1 MAKVKNTN
9 WNKIAYGNGV
19 YVAVGDSVL
28 DSNAAYSI
36 DGINW
41 TPVNTT
47 VYSIRSLCYG
57 NGKFIAWA
65 MGIHGNASNSD
76 GFLGSSVDGKSW
88 NFTKLGYYTDGR
100 KSDIIFA
107 ENKFVAC
114 GGSKIVEYSTDGINW
129 NSVTVVNYSMSYSKI
144 VYGNG
149 IYACFELNDTQV
161 RYSMSSTGLTGSWK
175 AGNLNSEHSIS
186 RLRDIVFNGEK
197 FVLLVGDKIYTST
210 DLKTFTQVVSF
221 DFGRIKALSYKNGL
235 YVAVGIKDK
244 NDNAYLAYSFDL
256 ITWTNMNTITDET
269 STVIT
274 NSLNFALIM
283 Q

>member
-1 MAKVKNTN
+1 MAKVKNTQ
-9 WNKIAYGNGV
+9 WHKIVYGNGV
-19 YVAVGDSVL
+19 YVAVGSNAI
-28 DSNAAYSI
+28 DSNAAYST

-41 TPVNTT
+41 IPVNTT

-88 NFTKLGYYTDGR
+88 NFTKLGYYIDDI
-100 KSDIIFA
+100 KSDIIFV

-114 GGSKIVEYSTDGINW
+114 GKDKVVEYSTNGINW
-129 NSVTVVNYSMSYSKI
+129 NSVTVVNYSMGYSKI

-149 IYACFELNDTQV
+149 IYACFELKSTQV

-175 AGNLNSEHSIS
+175 NGNLKSEYSIS
-186 RLRDIVFNGEK
+186 YLIDIVFDGEK
-197 FVLLVGDKIYTST
+197 FVLLCNGNIYTST
-210 DLKTFTQVVSF
+210 DLKTFTKLVRF
-221 DFGRIKALSYKNGL
+221 DFGRMNALSYKNGL
-235 YVAVGIKDK
+235 YVAVGINDG

-256 ITWTNMNTITDET
+256 TNWISMNPIIDSENITITD
-269 STVIT
+269 SINTV
-274 NSLNFALIM
+274 LLA
-283 Q
+283 

>member
-1 MAKVKNTN
+1 MAKVKNTQ

-19 YVAVGDSVL
+19 YVAGGSNAT
-28 DSNAAYSI
+28 DSNAAYST

-41 TPVNTT
+41 IPVNTT

-76 GFLGSSVDGKSW
+76 GFLGSSVDGKKW
-88 NFTKLGYYTDGR
+88 NFTKLGYYIDDI

-114 GGSKIVEYSTDGINW
+114 GRNKLVEYSTDGINW
-129 NSVTVVNYSMSYSKI
+129 NSVIVVNYSMAYSKI

-149 IYACFELNDTQV
+149 IYACFELKSSQV
-161 RYSMSSTGLTGSWK
+161 RYSMSSTGLNGNWK
-175 AGNLNSEHSIS
+175 PGNLKSEHSIS
-186 RLRDIVFNGEK
+186 YLTDIVFDGEK
-197 FVLLVGDKIYTST
+197 FVLLSGDSIYTST
-210 DLKTFTQVVSF
+210 DLKTFTKVVGF
-221 DFGRIKALSYKNGL
+221 DFGRMSALSYKNGL
-235 YVAVGIKDK
+235 YVAVGMNDS

-256 ITWTNMNTITDET
+256 TNWISMNPIIDSENITITD
-269 STVIT
+269 SINTV
-274 NSLNFALIM
+274 LLA
-283 Q
+283 

>member
-1 MAKVKNTN
+1 MAKVKDTK

-19 YVAVGDSVL
+19 YVAVGDSAL
-28 DSNAAYSI
+28 DSNAAYST

-41 TPVNTT
+41 IPVNTT

-65 MGIHGNASNSD
+65 IGLHGNASNSD

-88 NFTKLGYYTDGR
+88 NFTKLGYYIDGM

-114 GGSKIVEYSTDGINW
+114 GRSKIVEYSTDGINW

-144 VYGNG
+144 VYGNS
-149 IYACFELNDTQV
+149 IYACFELKNTQV

-175 AGNLNSEHSIS
+175 DGNLYSEHSIS
-186 RLRDIVFNGEK
+186 RLIDIIFDGEK
-197 FVLLVGDKIYTST
+197 FVLISGDRVYTST
-210 DLKTFTQVVSF
+210 DLKTFTVVANF
-221 DFGRIKALSYKNGL
+221 DFGRMNALSYKNGL
-235 YVAVGIKDK
+235 YVAVGM
-244 NDNAYLAYSFDL
+244 NDRNNNAYLAYSFDL
-256 ITWTNMNTITDET
+256 TNWISMNPIIDSENITITD
-269 STVIT
+269 SINTV
-274 NSLNFALIM
+274 LLA
-283 Q
+283 

>member
-1 MAKVKNTN
+1 MAKVKDTK

-19 YVAVGDSVL
+19 YVAVGDNAS
-28 DSNAAYSI
+28 DSNAAYST

-41 TPVNTT
+41 IPVNTT

-65 MGIHGNASNSD
+65 MGLHGNASNSD

-88 NFTKLGYYTDGR
+88 NFTKLGYYTDGM

-114 GGSKIVEYSTDGINW
+114 GRSKIVEYSTDGINW

-149 IYACFELNDTQV
+149 IYACFELKDTQV
-161 RYSMSSTGLTGSWK
+161 RYSMSSTGLIGSWK
-175 AGNLNSEHSIS
+175 DGNLYSEHSIS
-186 RLRDIVFNGEK
+186 RLIDIIFDGEK
-197 FVLLVGDKIYTST
+197 FVLISGDRVYTST
-210 DLKTFTQVVSF
+210 DLKTFTVVANF
-221 DFGRIKALSYKNGL
+221 DFGRMNALSYKNGL
-235 YVAVGIKDK
+235 YVAVGMNDR

-256 ITWTNMNTITDET
+256 TNWISMNPIIDSENITITD
-269 STVIT
+269 SINTV
-274 NSLNFALIM
+274 LLA
-283 Q
+283 

>member
-1 MAKVKNTN
+1 MAKVKNTQ

-19 YVAVGDSVL
+19 YVAVGSSAL
-28 DSNAAYSI
+28 DSNAAYST

-41 TPVNTT
+41 IPVNTT
-47 VYSIRSLCYG
+47 VYSISSLCYG

-65 MGIHGNASNSD
+65 MGIHGDASNTD

-88 NFTKLGYYTDGR
+88 NFTKLGYYTNGT
-100 KSDIIFA
+100 KYDIIFV

-114 GGSKIVEYSTDGINW
+114 GGNKIVEYSTNGINW
-129 NSVTVVNYSMSYSKI
+129 NSVTVVNYSMGYSKI

-149 IYACFELNDTQV
+149 IYACFELNATQV

-175 AGNLNSEHSIS
+175 AGNLKSEHSIS
-186 RLRDIVFNGEK
+186 LLRDIVFNGEK
-197 FVLLVGDKIYTST
+197 FVLLVGDTIYTST

-221 DFGRIKALSYKNGL
+221 DFGIINALSYKNGL
-235 YVAVGIKDK
+235 YVAVGTKDE

-256 ITWTNMNTITDET
+256 TNWISMNPIIDSENITITD
-269 STVIT
+269 SINTV
-274 NSLNFALIM
+274 LLA
-283 Q
+283 

>member
-1 MAKVKNTN
+1 MAKVKDTQ
-9 WNKIAYGNGV
+9 WDKIVYGNGV
-19 YVAVGDSVL
+19 YVAVGSNAT
-28 DSNAAYSI
+28 DSNAAYST

-41 TPVNTT
+41 IPVNTT
-47 VYSIRSLCYG
+47 VYSIISLCYG

-88 NFTKLGYYTDGR
+88 NFTKLGYYTDGI

-114 GGSKIVEYSTDGINW
+114 GRSKIVEYSTDGINW
-129 NSVTVVNYSMSYSKI
+129 KSVTVVNYSMSYSKI

-149 IYACFELNDTQV
+149 IYACFELNSTQV

-175 AGNLNSEHSIS
+175 DGNLNSEHSIS
-186 RLRDIVFNGEK
+186 RLTDIVFNGEK
-197 FVLLVGDKIYTST
+197 FVLLVGDNIYTST
-210 DLKTFTQVVSF
+210 DLKTFTKVVHF
-221 DFGRIKALSYKNGL
+221 DFGRMKALSYKNGL
-235 YVAVGIKDK
+235 YVAVGMKDQ

-256 ITWTNMNTITDET
+256 TNWISMNPIIDSENITITD
-269 STVIT
+269 SINTV
-274 NSLNFALIM
+274 LLA
-283 Q
+283 

>member
-1 MAKVKNTN
+1 MAKVKNTK

-19 YVAVGDSVL
+19 YVAVGDNAS
-28 DSNAAYSI
+28 DSNAAYST

-65 MGIHGNASNSD
+65 MGLHGNASNSD

-114 GGSKIVEYSTDGINW
+114 GRNKLVEYSTDGINW
-129 NSVTVVNYSMSYSKI
+129 NSVIIVDYSMSYSKI

-149 IYACFELNDTQV
+149 IYACFELQSPQV
-161 RYSMSSTGLTGSWK
+161 RYSMSSTGLNGNWNP
-175 AGNLNSEHSIS
+175 GNLKSEHSIS
-186 RLRDIVFNGEK
+186 YLTDIVFDGEK
-197 FVLLVGDKIYTST
+197 FVLLYGNNIYTST
-210 DLKTFTQVVSF
+210 DLKTFTKVVNF
-221 DFGRIKALSYKNGL
+221 DFGRMNALSYKNGL
-235 YVAVGIKDK
+235 YVAVGMNDR

-256 ITWTNMNTITDET
+256 TNWISMNPIIDSENITITD
-269 STVIT
+269 SINTV
-274 NSLNFALIM
+274 LLA
-283 Q
+283 

>member
-1 MAKVKNTN
+1 MAKVKDTT

-19 YVAVGDSVL
+19 YVAVGDNAS
-28 DSNAAYSI
+28 DSNAAYST

-41 TPVNTT
+41 IPVNTT

-65 MGIHGNASNSD
+65 MGLHGNASNSD
-76 GFLGSSVDGKSW
+76 GFLGSSVDGKKW
-88 NFTKLGYYTDGR
+88 NFTKLGYYTDGI

-114 GGSKIVEYSTDGINW
+114 GRNKLVEYSTDGINW
-129 NSVTVVNYSMSYSKI
+129 NSVIVVDYSMSYSKI

-149 IYACFELNDTQV
+149 IYACFELKSTQV

-175 AGNLNSEHSIS
+175 NGNLKSEHSMS
-186 RLRDIVFNGEK
+186 YLRDIVFDGEK
-197 FVLLVGDKIYTST
+197 FVLLCNDNIYTST
-210 DLKTFTQVVSF
+210 DLKTFTKVVNF
-221 DFGRIKALSYKNGL
+221 DFGRINALSYKNGL
-235 YVAVGIKDK
+235 YIAVGMNDR

-256 ITWTNMNTITDET
+256 TNWISMNPIIDSENITITD
-269 STVIT
+269 SINIV
-274 NSLNFALIM
+274 LLA
-283 Q
+283 

>member
-1 MAKVKNTN
+1 MAKVKDTK

-19 YVAVGDSVL
+19 YVAVGDSAL
-28 DSNAAYSI
+28 DSNAAYST

-41 TPVNTT
+41 IPVNTT

-65 MGIHGNASNSD
+65 MGLHGNASNSD

-88 NFTKLGYYTDGR
+88 NFTKLGYYIDSM

-114 GGSKIVEYSTDGINW
+114 GRSKIVEYSTDGINW
-129 NSVTVVNYSMSYSKI
+129 NSVTVVSYSMSYSKI

-149 IYACFELNDTQV
+149 IYACFELKSTQV

-175 AGNLNSEHSIS
+175 DGNLYSEHSIS
-186 RLRDIVFNGEK
+186 RLIDIIFDGEK
-197 FVLLVGDKIYTST
+197 FVLISGDRVYTST
-210 DLKTFTQVVSF
+210 DLKTFTVVANF
-221 DFGRIKALSYKNGL
+221 DFGRMNALSYKNGL
-235 YVAVGIKDK
+235 YVAVGMNDR

-256 ITWTNMNTITDET
+256 TNWISMNPIIDSENITITD
-269 STVIT
+269 SINTV
-274 NSLNFALIM
+274 LLA
-283 Q
+283 

>member
-1 MAKVKNTN
+1 MAKVKDTY
-9 WNKIAYGNGV
+9 WHKIAYGNGV
-19 YVAVGDSVL
+19 YVAVGSNAA
-28 DSNAAYSI
+28 DSNAAYST

-41 TPVNTT
+41 IPVNTT

-65 MGIHGNASNSD
+65 IGIHENASNGD

-88 NFTKLGYYTDGR
+88 NFTKLGYYNDDI

-114 GGSKIVEYSTDGINW
+114 GKDEVVEYSTNGINW
-129 NSVTVVNYSMSYSKI
+129 NSVTVVDYSMGYSKI

-149 IYACFELNDTQV
+149 IYACFELNSTQV

-175 AGNLNSEHSIS
+175 AGNLKSEHSMSYLI
-186 RLRDIVFNGEK
+186 DIVFNGEK
-197 FVLLVGDKIYTST
+197 FVLLCNNNIYTST
-210 DLKTFTQVVSF
+210 DLKTFTKVVRF
-221 DFGRIKALSYKNGL
+221 NFGRINALSYKNGL
-235 YVAVGIKDK
+235 YVAVGMNNS

-256 ITWTNMNTITDET
+256 TNWISMNPIIDSENITITD
-269 STVIT
+269 SINTV
-274 NSLNFALIM
+274 LLV
-283 Q
+283 